1 MKIILE
7 PGTCIDPVLK
17 ANRQFDTE
25 FVLEAGDYYTRG
37 CFNFPEHDLCMLAD
51 GQSITGAGI
60 GKTRLIL
67 DTPVLEY
74 NGKPTGYTETLTGG
88 LRTKPGMSFG
98 VRINGLTVDANRG
111 GNSGIPL
118 IGIHLW
124 GAGCRVADVRVSDI
138 WGYRKLPVPNEGFGI
153 IINNPADSGAAA
165 VGGNSI
171 ENCHVSMPRDSYAC
185 GVYMGCTEP
194 AGAAFYPNRIIHTH
208 VDGESG
214 SHAGFG
220 VNGNTIISDCSVHG
234 VDRAVFC
241 DTDSIRQVQVRNMT
255 ARDIKWALDLRAYKN
270 ETVIQ
275 DILVAGGFF
284 LFRQDSPKDWAQ
296 AVLLEDNREKPV
308 GGRIENVRFVGS
320 TFRAG
325 KTMASKGRITGH
337 TDMPI
342 FEGCQWMGPA
352 TWEDVVDQSVK
363 AAGKEAR

>member
-1 MKIILE
+1 MKIIIE

-25 FVLEAGDYYTRG
+25 FVLEPGDYYTRG

-51 GQSITGAGI
+51 GQSLTGAAS

-67 DTPVLEY
+67 DTPVLEH
-74 NGKPTGYTETLTGG
+74 NGKPTGYTEVLTGG
-88 LRTKPGMSFG
+88 LRTKPGISLG
-98 VRINGLTVDANRG
+98 VRINGLTVDANSN
-111 GNSGIPL
+111 GNVGIPL
-118 IGIHLW
+118 VGVHLW
-124 GAGCRVADVRVSDI
+124 GADCVVRDVCVDNI

-153 IINNPADSGAAA
+153 IINNPINAE
-165 VGGNSI
+165 GGTGNNVI
-171 ENCHVSMPRDSYAC
+171 EDCTVCMLGDAYAC

-194 AGAAFYPNRIIHTH
+194 TGVYRHPNRVTRTH
-208 VDGESG
+208 VNGGHS

-220 VNGNTIISDCSVHG
+220 VNCNTLLDDCSVQG

-255 ARDIKWALDLRAYKN
+255 ARDIKWALDLRAYKD

-275 DILVAGGFF
+275 DILVTGGFF

-308 GGRIENVRFVGS
+308 CGRIENVRFVGS

-337 TDMPI
+337 TDMPL
-342 FEGCQWMGPA
+342 FESCQWMGPA
-352 TWEDVVDQSVK
+352 TWDDVVDQSVK
-363 AAGKEAR
+363 TGDKEAR